1 MTDIKGNTMS
11 HKDNPSQVSGQSEG
25 RSATFYYDF
34 HKGDVGHTV
43 LVGSTR
49 QGKCVQGF
57 TVIAANNGV
66 ATTIRLPTV

>member
-1 MTDIKGNTMS
+1 MS
-11 HKDNPSQVSGQSEG
+11 SKDNPSQVSGQSDD

-49 QGKCVQGF
+49 QGKCTQGVA
-57 TVIAANNGV
+57 VIAANNEA

>member
-1 MTDIKGNTMS
+1 MS
-11 HKDNPSQVSGQSEG
+11 SKDNPSQVSGQSDD

-49 QGKCVQGF
+49 QGKCVQGVA
-57 TVIAANNGV
+57 VIAANNEA